1 MLTDVLPH
9 NVESSK
15 IACLTR
21 MLERAP
27 LTSDSLYSGNLGKAL
42 YYFYLYQY
50 GNDQGAKQQGEE
62 ILDAIF
68 EKLSANQSRLMRHIS
83 LSKGLT
89 GLAWSLHILYSE
101 HLIEYD
107 IPPFIQPIDRSISR
121 VIAHYIAQDDLDFM
135 HSSVGALAY
144 LTDRLSTAPELRST
158 LETCVLAL
166 EKKLSPHQY
175 GQYIQ
180 NLYIHKKYQY
190 GEATDVNL
198 GLSHGLCSILLV
210 LLQLYEKGIHQ
221 EKIARI
227 VEQNILFLL
236 STLRVDNFADSRRS
250 AFPSNIIVDIP
261 SEDERN
267 QHFYAQRMGWCYGD
281 LNQVL
286 LLYRAGMVLGNNEWI
301 EIADR
306 VGSFTLQKR
315 SYEETKIEDAF
326 LCHGTSG
333 VAQFYKSLYQL
344 SGHQQYRVGYDYWL
358 QQTVERLNSTF
369 DDTEADIAPGFLE
382 GLIGTGLV
390 LMNQEVSLSSQWEKL
405 MLLNNQSPL

>member
-1 MLTDVLPH
+1 MIATVPVHHTVSPTIDCITQVINQSVLT
-9 NVESSK
+9 N
-15 IACLTR
+15 
-21 MLERAP
+21 
-27 LTSDSLYSGNLGKAL
+27 DSLYAGNLGKAL
-42 YYFYLYQY
+42 YYFYCYHHTNDPTYQ
-50 GNDQGAKQQGEE
+50 QQGEE
-62 ILDAIF
+62 VLETIF
-68 EKLSANQSRLMRHIS
+68 KKLREGESRLTRYIS
-83 LSKGLT
+83 LSRGLS
-89 GLAWSLHILYSE
+89 GLAWGLHILSSE
-101 HLIEYD
+101 RFIDYD
-107 IPPFIQPIDRSISR
+107 VSSFVAPIDRSISR
-121 VIAHYIAQDDLDFM
+121 IITHYIAQDDLDFM

-144 LTDRLSTAPELRST
+144 LTDRLSTTPELRST
-158 LETCVLAL
+158 LEMCVLAL
-166 EKKLSPHQY
+166 EKKLTAHQP

-180 NLYIHKKYQY
+180 NLYIYKKYHY
-190 GEATDVNL
+190 GEASDVNL

-286 LLYRAGMVLGNNEWI
+286 LLYRAGMVLGKKEWI

-315 SYEETKIEDAF
+315 SYEETKIEDTF

-344 SGHQQYRVGYDYWL
+344 SGHQQYLVGYDYWL
-358 QQTVERLNSTF
+358 KQTAERLNSTF
-369 DDTEADIAPGFLE
+369 GDAEADLAPGFLE

-390 LMNQEVSLSSQWEKL
+390 LMHQEVSLSFQWEKL
-405 MLLNNQSPL
+405 MLLNNQLPL